1 MKRRLLTAAAAVTLL
16 TGFSGCTNE
25 QLARM
30 AVQRYFPA
38 RQENNAM
45 SVARCESGYRADAVS
60 PDGANHG
67 LFQINN
73 VHRHARAVD
82 GLPVA
87 RDLRTQRQHARRPP
101 AVERGRLEPLELPAV
116 AVLDAAQTIR
126 LVWSPQ

>member
-16 TGFSGCTNE
+16 TGFSGCTPE
-25 QLARM
+25 QIART

-38 RQENNAM
+38 HQETNAM

-73 VHRHARAVD
+73 VHS
-82 GLPVA
+82 GLVASMGYEWRELYDANVNAHVA
-87 RDLRTQRQHARRPP
+87 RRIWNEGGWNPWTCQP
-101 AVERGRLEPLELPAV
+101 
-116 AVLDAAQTIR
+116 
-126 LVWSPQ
+126 